1 MTTSISSLSGHF
13 IHGVDL
19 EDFYPCWNLALTGTL
34 SSPDFS
40 VSGDAGLYASHQP
53 IRDTPIERL
62 RTVGLPPGMVSP
74 RARCLISTAN
84 EDRHVTERRAA
95 ELAFEE
101 ARRALAPDAPS
112 RLSSLYLAE
121 DSQAGR
127 NHVRSMLGSDIH
139 ILRVSVPICVRSR
152 RVDTAWFDCY
162 WDDPAQKYIE
172 NYWQSVQKES
182 VCTTWELL
190 IDGVIQADDI
200 AGLDYLKANG
210 AHLKVEP
217 NGVFR
222 RILR

>member
-1 MTTSISSLSGHF
+1 MTASNSLLSGHF

-19 EDFYPCWNLALTGTL
+19 EDFYPCWNLAFMGTL
-34 SSPDFS
+34 SSPDYS
-40 VSGDAGLYASHQP
+40 VSTDAGLFASHQS

-84 EDRHVTERRAA
+84 ADGHVTKRRDA

-101 ARRALAPDAPS
+101 ARRSLAPDAPS

-152 RVDTAWFDCY
+152 KVDTTWFDCY
-162 WDDPAQKYIE
+162 WNDPAEKYIE
-172 NYWQSVQKES
+172 NYWASAQVEP
-182 VCTTWELL
+182 VCATWELL
-190 IDGVIQADDI
+190 VDGVIQVDDI

-210 AHLKVEP
+210 AHLKVQP
-217 NGVFR
+217 DGVFG
-222 RILR
+222 RISR